1 MSIAPIVKSVIVKP
15 PPARAFDLFAA
26 QMGRWWP
33 SARTPGKTPAVD
45 VVVEPRAGGRW
56 FERDAD
62 GVETL
67 WGEVLAYEPPER
79 LLLGWKLD
87 ANFTYDPKLLMEV
100 EITFSLASGGGTAVR
115 LEHRQLERLGAD
127 AERFAARINQGWPE
141 RLAEYKTYA
150 ETAR

>member
-1 MSIAPIVKSVIVKP
+1 MTIAPIVKSVVVKP

-33 SARTPGKTPAVD
+33 KARTPGKDPVD

-56 FERDAD
+56 FERNAA

-87 ANFTYDPKLLMEV
+87 ATFVYAPDMLMEV
-100 EITFSLASGGGTAVR
+100 EITFSPHPGGGTAVR

-127 AERFAARINQGWPE
+127 AARVAALINQGWPE
-141 RLAEYKTYA
+141 RLAEYQAFA
-150 ETAR
+150 ETAP